1 MYCDCCCVGGL
12 YGVARIDDDSSSDVK
27 VFFSSWK
34 RSYVRPRVNP
44 RQQRHDRRATWYG
57 GTTIPISNEAL
68 LQAME
73 WNGMVVPY
81 HHTYNLYKMK
91 VTNQIEIFTTS
102 LALPLS
108 HSQSNSSS

>member
-1 MYCDCCCVGGL
+1 MLLLLLLLLDESITRYGIECIVIVVVWVGCMGSQGL
-12 YGVARIDDDSSSDVK
+12 MMILLLK

-73 WNGMVVPY
+73 WNGMVWY
-81 HHTYNLYKMK
+81 H
-91 VTNQIEIFTTS
+91 TTI
-102 LALPLS
+102 
-108 HSQSNSSS
+108 HITCIK